1 MKDIKKEIQEEL
13 KNLAPSLS
21 KMEKKNRVEVP
32 ENYFK
37 ELPDQILSQ
46 LDFPK
51 VTTEDKTVDIGWRE
65 LLMEKISLF
74 FQPRIAMGFAMVTL
88 LMFSFYFLTKNATT
102 TAIPFAEI
110 SEDEMEAYV
119 KENIEDFEEDMI
131 FDFVA
136 ENEANNFDGLG
147 IGEEDLDEYM
157 NDIIEDLDDE
167 DLEDFL

>member
-21 KMEKKNRVEVP
+21 KMEKKNRVKIPV
-32 ENYFK
+32 NYFK
-37 ELPDQILSQ
+37 ELPDQILNQ

-51 VTTEDKTVDIGWRE
+51 TTTEEVAVSWKE
-65 LLMEKISLF
+65 SLMEKITML

-88 LMFSFYFLTKNATT
+88 LMFSFYFLTKDTATT
-102 TAIPFAEI
+102 ATPFAEI

-131 FDFVA
+131 FDFIA
-136 ENEANNFDGLG
+136 ENETNSFDG
-147 IGEEDLDEYM
+147 IRIDEEDLDEYM
-157 NDIIEDLDDE
+157 YDIIEDLDDN